1 MLSFFTYLYITLSE
15 HYLFT
20 IFFYTETNGD
30 FLESGGRAGARKMMH
45 AARGSDDSVNA
56 VTLKA
61 GSNDIMHQG
70 NTVAHHPHNTLSGI
84 GEHVT
89 DLAFVIQLLKR
100 KLLQCEYFNL

>member
-1 MLSFFTYLYITLSE
+1 M
-15 HYLFT
+15 
-20 IFFYTETNGD
+20 
-30 FLESGGRAGARKMMH
+30 ESGGRAGARKMMH
-45 AARGSDDSVNA
+45 AASGSNDSVNA
-56 VTLKA
+56 LTIDT

-89 DLAFVIQLLKR
+89 DMAFVIQLLKT